1 MSGGRHGEVAS
12 RRVFRRVRCPVCG
25 EWRREMRVFGTPWQ
39 DEAGNI
45 KPRHRIRA
53 ELAAQ
58 AQAWTPEPRCDRCR
72 RL

>member
-1 MSGGRHGEVAS
+1 
-12 RRVFRRVRCPVCG
+12 
-25 EWRREMRVFGTPWQ
+25 MRVFGTPWQ